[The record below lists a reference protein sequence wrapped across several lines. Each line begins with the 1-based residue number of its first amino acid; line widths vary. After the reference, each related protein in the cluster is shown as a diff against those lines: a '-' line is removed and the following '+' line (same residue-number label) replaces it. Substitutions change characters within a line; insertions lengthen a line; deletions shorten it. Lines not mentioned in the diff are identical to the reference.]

1 MKRLAGYC
9 NQFWKPSLPI
19 TLRTYPP
26 LLLFGKRRFF
36 SSICIKKNCFEFW
49 TSPTGERGPTVKRG
63 PPSKPISSV
72 QEKRKTFS
80 SDIWHLLVGSL
91 EENEKR
97 KTFPLTFDTSFF
109 SSFSWWKAC
118 RRMTRGKLL
127 TPPPPSTDM
136 VAGLEEKD
144 NFWHRKGLLLLR
156 WKTFFSST
164 ILSIFTHKDI
174 SGKDIRIYKHWGH
187 LVWSGG
193 PPSPLPP
200 A

>member
-1 MKRLAGYC
+1 MTKIKTMKRLAGYC

-72 QEKRKTFS
+72 QEKRKTF
-80 SDIWHLLVGSL
+80 
-91 EENEKR
+91 
-97 KTFPLTFDTSFF
+97 PLTFDTSFF
-109 SSFSWWKAC
+109 SSFSWWKAW

-144 NFWHRKGLLLLR
+144 NF
-156 WKTFFSST
+156 
-164 ILSIFTHKDI
+164 
-174 SGKDIRIYKHWGH
+174 
-187 LVWSGG
+187 
-193 PPSPLPP
+193 
-200 A
+200 